1 MSEKEK
7 PNYDFDALPYG
18 SADGLR
24 STVDIYIL
32 ICYVIVNSKERLTDD
47 VLVKTMVEGDFA
59 NYFETTNAL
68 QKIKEKGLVTQNEH
82 GFLKS
87 ANNCEYFVELVEN
100 ELPYTMRKRAVEL
113 AAKLAVKEL
122 YRQENEV
129 EVVKNG
135 DDYTVTM
142 HFRDC
147 GKDFMVLSLTVPT
160 SAQAEMFKEQFY
172 ANPVKIYNNLIN
184 SLFSEEEKT
193 ENK

>member
-47 VLVKTMVEGDFA
+47 VLIKTMVEGDFA

-129 EVVKNG
+129 EVIKNG

-147 GKDFMVLSLTVPT
+147 GKDFMVLSLSVPT

-172 ANPVKIYNNLIN
+172 ADPVKIYNNLIN

>member
-1 MSEKEK
+1 MSDNKK

-18 SADGLR
+18 SSDGLR

-32 ICYVIVNSKERLTDD
+32 ICYVVVNSKERLTDD

-68 QKIKEKGLVTQNEH
+68 QKIKDKGLVTQNEH
-82 GFLKS
+82 GFLKP

-129 EVVKNG
+129 EVTKNN

-172 ANPVKIYNNLIN
+172 TDPVKIYNNLID
-184 SLFSEEEKT
+184 SLFSEED
-193 ENK
+193 ENKE

>member
-1 MSEKEK
+1 MSDKEK

-32 ICYVIVNSKERLTDD
+32 ICYVVVNSKERLSDD
-47 VLVKTMVEGDFA
+47 VLVKTMVEGEFA

-68 QKIKEKGLVTQNEH
+68 QKIKEKGLFTVNEQ
-82 GFLKS
+82 GFLKP

-129 EVVKNG
+129 EVIKND

-147 GKDFMVLSLTVPT
+147 GKNFMVLSLTVPT

-172 ANPVKIYNNLIN
+172 ADPVKIYNNLID
-184 SLFSEEEKT
+184 SLFSDESN
-193 ENK
+193 NKE